1 MDSQVRRGM
10 GYYLGSGSNSG
21 SDLVERVAAT
31 CKIWELGIK
40 NRMRKKKERGT
51 TSATHPIM
59 MNKQRRRKCTDR
71 KSVV

>member
-1 MDSQVRRGM
+1 MDSQVLRGM

-40 NRMRKKKERGT
+40 DRMRKEKEGT
-51 TSATHPIM
+51 MFATHPRHDEQAEKKEM
-59 MNKQRRRKCTDR
+59 H
-71 KSVV
+71 SF

>member
-40 NRMRKKKERGT
+40 NRMRKKKREGNNVRNT
-51 TSATHPIM
+51 PNHDEQAEKKEMHSF
-59 MNKQRRRKCTDR
+59 
-71 KSVV
+71 